1 MNFAEVDKIKSIYNE
16 NIELSSRAIDAILI
30 NGRQSRPDNNI
41 PYHKFDMS
49 GNRNFRFFLRVAI
62 KLRGLT

>member
-1 MNFAEVDKIKSIYNE
+1 MNLPEEERIKSIE

-41 PYHKFDMS
+41 PYHKFV
-49 GNRNFRFFLRVAI
+49 GNRNFRLSSFVPLLNCGV
-62 KLRGLT
+62 

>member
-49 GNRNFRFFLRVAI
+49 GNRNFRLSSSVS
-62 KLRGLT
+62 LLNCEV

>member
-41 PYHKFDMS
+41 PYHIFNIS
-49 GNRNFRFFLRVAI
+49 GNRNFRLSSVLLLNCRV
-62 KLRGLT
+62 